1 MRQRTAAKTR
11 RVNPR
16 EFQYTNFAPVF
27 ARLPPSTRSP
37 VATLLAP
44 GLVASWESY
53 CFLEGK
59 DRAYKR
65 LDLSI
70 RHSIS
75 PLSNGRS
82 IASISRG
89 MYFCKRFN
97 YPEIFYQQ
105 PSQKRSHIYIYTW
118 RKVGWKVVK
127 NDISNIDEDVLTMKF
142 HISRQDEYIFIDTCL
157 PFLRSF
163 ETATISWTF
172 CSYNKLIETN
182 HRYSL
187 TKVWEA
193 TFIPRVKGLT
203 SSLRNLS
210 ILYVFNPKIQLYFC
224 RARLATYSFKYKY
237 GMQIII

>member
-37 VATLLAP
+37 VAALLAP
-44 GLVASWESY
+44 GLVVSWESY

-65 LDLSI
+65 WISLSVTAYLLC
-70 RHSIS
+70 RTEDRLL
-75 PLSNGRS
+75 P
-82 IASISRG
+82 SREG
-89 MYFCKRFN
+89 YFCKRFN

-105 PSQKRSHIYIYTW
+105 PSQKRSHIYTW